1 MLRYYHIT
9 VLLDGF
15 SAPGPAVPS
24 QRNCIV
30 RHRKDSGGGYRRRH
44 GILSVSTVFSSGE
57 RRTCARMLPPGS
69 TAERSAHQ
77 DPADRGFPGLDRDQP
92 GAWRISAN
100 PLYPG
105 RAAVRVE
112 HFEGTQHSSLDPH
125 LVARLQP
132 QRLCDALL
140 HPDLAVIERKQA
152 FAGS

>member
-1 MLRYYHIT
+1 MLRYCNIT
-9 VLLDGF
+9 VLLYGF
-15 SAPGPAVPS
+15 SAPGPAAPS

-30 RHRKDSGGGYRRRH
+30 RHRKDSGGVSSQTRDFIGQYR
-44 GILSVSTVFSSGE
+44 LFLSGE

-100 PLYPG
+100 PFYPG

-112 HFEGTQHSSLDPH
+112 QFEGTQHSSLDPH